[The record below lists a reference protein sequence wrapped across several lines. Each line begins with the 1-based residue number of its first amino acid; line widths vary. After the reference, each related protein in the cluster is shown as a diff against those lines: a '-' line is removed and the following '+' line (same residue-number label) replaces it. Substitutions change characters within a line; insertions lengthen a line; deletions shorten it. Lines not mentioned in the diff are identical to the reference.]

1 MENLDLSK
9 LLIQD
14 SEYYNPSAT
23 YNGLLKDKNIYT
35 VEQLLTEYQDNNS
48 SFFKGYSS
56 MSMFELT
63 GFISMLE
70 YKYQGKPLLYDYL
83 LDERIDFNKSN
94 YGVIYL
100 ATSDESN
107 NDIYLDELF
116 GCPRDSVTPVFVE
129 FKKLVKHQFMYKQ
142 FDLPEENNAKVIDF
156 LKWALPIDNDKFK
169 HIIPFIRTYV
179 ANYEQQHQLV
189 SGENES
195 IEFLKGQLTSI
206 MKTKESLDIQIA
218 NLQQQIE
225 TLSNTENK
233 GGIKR

>member
-1 MENLDLSK
+1 M
-9 LLIQD
+9 
-14 SEYYNPSAT
+14 
-23 YNGLLKDKNIYT
+23 
-35 VEQLLTEYQDNNS
+35 
-48 SFFKGYSS
+48 
-56 MSMFELT
+56 
-63 GFISMLE
+63 
-70 YKYQGKPLLYDYL
+70 
-83 LDERIDFNKSN
+83 
-94 YGVIYL
+94 
-100 ATSDESN
+100 
-107 NDIYLDELF
+107 
-116 GCPRDSVTPVFVE
+116 
-129 FKKLVKHQFMYKQ
+129 
-142 FDLPEENNAKVIDF
+142 
-156 LKWALPIDNDKFK
+156 PIDNDKFK